1 MREEPSALLGL
12 ATWTPQRH
20 WLPRA
25 GPRKGPNQQGGV
37 SLLQLDQGE
46 AGARFGKEGEGIKM
60 GVGRWATVKHTR
72 IFTKSWGFLLD
83 G

>member
-37 SLLQLDQGE
+37 SLL
-46 AGARFGKEGEGIKM
+46 RGEGGEGGGGGGGGGGGKR
-60 GVGRWATVKHTR
+60 GGGGRGATVKHTR